1 MVEYIIIKTH
11 MHAEPR
17 SLFHMVRCSG
27 YQSVAADI
35 FNEALNHALHV
46 APETFLAPVAQLGA
60 PVLGTSQWDRHT
72 RQPGR
77 TSYAS
82 VCQEKPVIRTPK
94 HPLCLMVARQIAIHT
109 LQVAT
114 FADERALK
122 ERMNLTYSD
131 NMAVATVAVFDIDLD
146 DFYGKCGRGMSPL
159 IRAIATGPV

>member
-1 MVEYIIIKTH
+1 MSSRRRQWT
-11 MHAEPR
+11 
-17 SLFHMVRCSG
+17 SSG
-27 YQSVAADI
+27 IGPCPQ
-35 FNEALNHALHV
+35 V

-94 HPLCLMVARQIAIHT
+94 HPLCLMVARQKDSHT

-131 NMAVATVAVFDIDLD
+131 NMAMAPVAVFDIDLD